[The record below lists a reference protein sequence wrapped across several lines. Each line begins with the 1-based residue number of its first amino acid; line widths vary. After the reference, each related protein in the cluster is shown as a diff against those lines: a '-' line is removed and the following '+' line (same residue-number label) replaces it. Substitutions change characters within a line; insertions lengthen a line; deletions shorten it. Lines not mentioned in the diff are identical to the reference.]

1 MNKIIWTEEK
11 KESAIKLLTI
21 YFEKYG
27 QGECIMQSDDAII
40 ESPDLLSYIA
50 DYVLIY
56 NEGIIYKEE
65 C

>member
-27 QGECIMQSDDAII
+27 HGECIMQSDDAII
-40 ESPDLLSYIA
+40 ESPIVLSYIV
-50 DYVLIY
+50 DYILIY